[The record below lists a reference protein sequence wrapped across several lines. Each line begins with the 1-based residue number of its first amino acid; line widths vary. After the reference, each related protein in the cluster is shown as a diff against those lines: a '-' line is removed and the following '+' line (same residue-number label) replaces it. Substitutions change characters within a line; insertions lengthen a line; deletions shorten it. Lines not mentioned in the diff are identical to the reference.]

1 VGFGLTFIAWYL
13 ASVFFMVDALRH
25 EYRAGTDQLPD
36 ITVQRLVAGRPG
48 LIDPSGVDSIGE
60 IPGVIRVQPRVWGY
74 VFFPSL
80 SGNLTVVAAD
90 LSDPQVKADLAG
102 LVVDVGI
109 GLEVAGRYES
119 ALYEGDVL
127 VTDVVTARSLLN
139 LRDDEV
145 TDLAVWIATPERGG

>member
-1 VGFGLTFIAWYL
+1 VKRQIALLRFALGSLARRRVRNLAVGFGLTFIAWYL
-13 ASVFFMVDALRH
+13 ASVFFMVDSLRQ
-25 EYRAGTDQLPD
+25 EYRAGTDQIPD

-90 LSDPQVKADLAG
+90 LSDTQVKADLAG
-102 LVVDVGI
+102 LVVDGRLPEAPGEMILGRSFSEFLGMGVG
-109 GLEVAGRYES
+109 V
-119 ALYEGDVL
+119 
-127 VTDVVTARSLLN
+127 
-139 LRDDEV
+139 
-145 TDLAVWIATPERGG
+145 